1 MACWSDSM
9 ADRGYASIKAAS
21 LLACV
26 ALAGCDRGSDKE
38 PRSTELSGPVGTEY
52 SIHPRN
58 RGGDRLLIAG
68 CCTFDVGSARIIK
81 LEGDVDGRMVE
92 GDGYRVEIS
101 FGNGMA
107 RRPLS
112 AATYSTL
119 NIDGVAL
126 RRFRP
131 TSHGKNEPD
140 LLYAAIIPL
149 DAEADRR
156 RVRSPGLE
164 VRAWC
169 TSSER
174 CRAATRMIEGVKF

>member
-1 MACWSDSM
+1 MAC
-9 ADRGYASIKAAS
+9 
-21 LLACV
+21 L

-38 PRSTELSGPVGTEY
+38 PRPTELSGPVGTEY

-58 RGGDRLLIAG
+58 VTGDRLLIAG
-68 CCTFDVGSARIIK
+68 CCTFDVGRARTTK

-101 FGNGMA
+101 FGNGLA

-112 AATYSTL
+112 TAALSTL
-119 NIDGVAL
+119 NIDGVTL
-126 RRFRP
+126 RKFRP
-131 TSHGKNEPD
+131 ASPGENEPE

-149 DAEADRR
+149 DADAQRR

-164 VRAWC
+164 IRAWC
-169 TSSER
+169 ATAASCE
-174 CRAATRMIEGVKF
+174 AATRMVEGIRF